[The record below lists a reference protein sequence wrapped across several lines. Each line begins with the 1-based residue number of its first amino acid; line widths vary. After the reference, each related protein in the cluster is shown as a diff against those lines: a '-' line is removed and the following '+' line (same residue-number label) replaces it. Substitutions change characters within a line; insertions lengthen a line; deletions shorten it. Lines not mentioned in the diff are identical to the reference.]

1 MLLLIYD
8 KYFEKRMVGEGT
20 LKERNGSHDLLRI
33 LAAFSVVL
41 IHVNATF
48 FVKHFNGER
57 ETTAFIYHIEEL
69 INLLTRFSVPCFV
82 MLSGAYNLNSKNR
95 NYKDYY
101 IKIWRKTVLPFL
113 VIAVGIFFLVEV
125 AVVCGFLYP
134 DPIEP
139 VLRFIK
145 GELMNWW
152 FMYMIIGLY
161 ILTPV
166 IVHYKES
173 VSVVTYQTVAYVWLV
188 FSVISQ
194 STSTYKVAYSFGTIC
209 SYIGYYMVGNA
220 IHERKQKAKR
230 PYFFLIAALCICG
243 ITYYLRDYFQ
253 IRLYT
258 LDAYASFF
266 SPGVVVM
273 SILVFLFF
281 DSITIKLNL
290 VGVAGLTYYVY
301 LFHTII
307 YILIFAVLGS
317 KCIINEL
324 VTIVVVTCLT
334 FVLSFI
340 AAGVFQKVW
349 AVFIKRLR
357 KDSSMKYK

>member
-1 MLLLIYD
+1 MCKCMINTLR
-8 KYFEKRMVGEGT
+8 KEWRGESN

-41 IHVNATF
+41 IHVNAMF
-48 FVKHFNGER
+48 FLKNFNGER
-57 ETTAFIYHIEEL
+57 EIAAFTYHIEEL
-69 INLLTRFSVPCFV
+69 INLITRFSVPCFV
-82 MLSGAYNLNSKNR
+82 MLSGAYNLNPKN
-95 NYKDYY
+95 KDYKSY
-101 IKIWRKTVLPFL
+101 YTKIWRKTVLPFL
-113 VIAVGIFFLVEV
+113 VIAVGIFLLVEA
-125 AVVCGFLYP
+125 AVVCGFMYSNL
-134 DPIEP
+134 IEP
-139 VLRFIK
+139 ALRFIK

-166 IVHYKES
+166 IVRFKES
-173 VSVVTYQTVAYVWLV
+173 VSARTYKTAAYVWLV
-188 FSVISQ
+188 FSIISQ

-209 SYIGYYMVGNA
+209 SYIGYYMVGNV
-220 IHERKQKAKR
+220 IYEQKEKAKR
-230 PYFFLIAALCICG
+230 PYLFLIAAFCTFG
-243 ITYYLRDYFQ
+243 ITYCIRDYFQ

-273 SILVFLFF
+273 SVLVFLFF
-281 DSITIKLNL
+281 DSITIKRNL
-290 VGVAGLTYYVY
+290 AGLAGLTYYVY

-317 KCIINEL
+317 KYIVNEL
-324 VTIVVVTCLT
+324 VTIAVVTCLT
-334 FVLSFI
+334 FILSFI

-349 AVFIKRLR
+349 EIFMRRLR
-357 KDSSMKYK
+357 KK